1 MIISRLFIIGFLL
14 SASEVST
21 HFAPNWSLEATTTLV
36 LLFPPANLLA
46 PVRNLEE
53 CKNLVHACASAKVS
67 ANLSQ
72 VENLRRYVAT
82 SSCADYTATNQYLSS
97 VFSAQAQTS
106 KTSQLSQISKSF
118 IIVYQ
123 IKKGTEM
130 TEHEFYA
137 QIQEDYFKEFAGA
150 ELSEIFV
157 DTNIHPEFFE
167 FDDIPF

>member
-46 PVRNLEE
+46 PVRNLDKCKTLRYARRLYSGKPILVKCIFSFGAHK
-53 CKNLVHACASAKVS
+53 CKN
-67 ANLSQ
+67 
-72 VENLRRYVAT
+72 
-82 SSCADYTATNQYLSS
+82 
-97 VFSAQAQTS
+97 
-106 KTSQLSQISKSF
+106 SQLIQISKSF

-123 IKKGTEM
+123 IKKGPEM

-137 QIQEDYFKEFAGA
+137 QIQEDYYQEFAGA

-157 DTNIHPEFFE
+157 DTNTHPEFFE